1 MDARP
6 TCFACFRPVAHC
18 QCGLIPTMTAHCR
31 LLVLQHP
38 HERRK
43 YYSTARLLVR
53 AVAGARLLRGVVF
66 APGEIEEALAGTE
79 GFLLFPSPTS
89 RPCEGVALSSNTTVI
104 VLDGTWSEAGKIY
117 HRNPFLQR
125 LPTISFAQ
133 PLRSNYR
140 IRKQPKEHC
149 LSTIESVAHML
160 RLNALGQGRAELVPQ
175 YQALLAGFDAMVERQ
190 LRHFPRFSGVANDRR
205 RSVSQSAALL

>member
-1 MDARP
+1 MS
-6 TCFACFRPVAHC
+6 AHC
-18 QCGLIPTMTAHCR
+18 GLLI
-31 LLVLQHP
+31 LQHP

-43 YYSTARLLVR
+43 YYSTARLLAR
-53 AVAGARLLRGVVF
+53 AVIGAKILRGVAF
-66 APGEIEEALAGTE
+66 RPGEIEEALSGNQA
-79 GFLLFPSPTS
+79 FLLFPSS
-89 RPCEGVALSSNTTVI
+89 SSLACESVPLSPRATVI

-117 HRNPFLQR
+117 HRNPFLQS
-125 LPTISFAQ
+125 LPTISFSQ

-160 RLNALGQGRAELVPQ
+160 RLNALGQGQEELAAR

-190 LRHFPRFSGVANDRR
+190 LQHFPRFTGVANDRR
-205 RSVSQSAALL
+205 RRAESMASP